1 MEGSDHL
8 FQLDEDDL
16 FSSDSFLEELEQA
29 DKVENAVSKHKQT
42 MSHPGHQQNTFSKTH
57 TTVPSMPA
65 RTATAVVPQAR
76 TPGGEGRKFS
86 FKSKT
91 SPEIPLPPSVGSCKQ
106 GVLPISTGE
115 RIGVDWN
122 RNKGLVQENR
132 NKLTSSRKDPV
143 NPMPNV
149 NSNKLPQ
156 SMAKIPS
163 PLANLRQLNSKRFNP
178 VTPVNT
184 MSKAACDKTNFGSGS
199 CSTLDT
205 SLDEFKEP
213 TSASMSVSHK
223 SLGQLRPTGS
233 TLQNSRPQMSR
244 SDAVQGA
251 RGTVTQ
257 STPRTP
263 EQSPGSVRK
272 PVMTSPP
279 QRPCTPHQKGVPQ
292 TINKTPQTP
301 LSSRVGSMPYE
312 SLNYRTNNRSSMNT
326 PASASASQER
336 QSCAN
341 MQVRH
346 NVGQSPS
353 TGSGCNANLG
363 YNNHSRGRGVSS
375 YNQTP
380 PPRRH
385 DLQYDTS
392 SLRTAPGSAA
402 ATPAMYGRGKNFPG
416 RGQPQRYHTPVAG
429 HAHRQHTPVAGHAQQ
444 PRTPV
449 VGHAQRQHPSLNRP
463 PLNQRQSTPGQPSR
477 PVLTPRVAQLCK
489 GSGPSP
495 GTGSVHGGTRKFPG
509 PAGLL
514 PKLSPGQKL
523 KDAAAALKKK
533 VEEEELSQEAEESS
547 EEVTD
552 VGDFEHGAWF
562 RMKAELGIKDG
573 DPSSILQQN
582 NINLVIRKASLK
594 QLTKNKVNHLCVMI
608 KTISLNS
615 SDASVNLCDPSGE
628 MQGTIHRRL
637 IEEYQGDLRPGS
649 VLVLRQVGVLSPSQ
663 RNHYLNITPSN
674 LIQVFP
680 GESNSRPGSQKT
692 PKRTRK
698 HSGRTT
704 TKKRPSEEE
713 SPGNEQRSSPVA
725 GMGSATGRRG
735 EDDDGLGSSDV
746 PDVVAMD
753 TDKYLEDDDAGIWE
767 EMLEDEEDV
776 LLMDSQLSAGDA
788 KPGLN
793 ITKNGPT
800 GERRAAQSKN
810 FNGVE
815 SSSLSISPHPKDP
828 AMAQVSPPKKHSP
841 PISSADTTCTST
853 FSSSSSSAVL
863 PVTTKRC
870 HPVSSK
876 PTPSVVKC
884 AEEIKRPCLRDI
896 SGLGSNTGGGFQP
909 SGPNK
914 GLNNCREESIGDLL
928 DGLEDELF
936 DDF

>member
-16 FSSDSFLEELEQA
+16 FNNDSFLEELEQA

-42 MSHPGHQQNTFSKTH
+42 VSRPGHQQNTFSKTH
-57 TTVPSMPA
+57 TTVPSMHA
-65 RTATAVVPQAR
+65 RTATSGVPQAR

-91 SPEIPLPPSVGSCKQ
+91 SPEIPLPPSVGSSKQ
-106 GVLPISTGE
+106 GALPISTGE

-122 RNKGLVQENR
+122 KNIGLVQENR
-132 NKLTSSRKDPV
+132 NQLTSSRKDPV

-163 PLANLRQLNSKRFNP
+163 PLANLRQLNSKRFTP

-184 MSKAACDKTNFGSGS
+184 MSKEACDKKNLGSES
-199 CSTLDT
+199 SSTLDT

-213 TSASMSVSHK
+213 TSASKSVSHK

-233 TLQNSRPQMSR
+233 TLQNSRPQMSS

-251 RGTVTQ
+251 HGTVTQ
-257 STPRTP
+257 SISRTP
-263 EQSPGSVRK
+263 KQSPGIVRK

-279 QRPCTPHQKGVPQ
+279 QRPCTPHQQGTPQ

-312 SLNYRTNNRSSMNT
+312 QFNNRTNNRSSMNT
-326 PASASASQER
+326 PAPAGAFQGR

-353 TGSGCNANLG
+353 TRSGNANPG
-363 YNNHSRGRGVSS
+363 YNNQSRGRGVSS

-385 DLQYDTS
+385 DLQYGTNS
-392 SLRTAPGSAA
+392 HRTTPGSAV
-402 ATPAMYGRGKNFPG
+402 ATPAMHGRGKNFPG
-416 RGQPQRYHTPVAG
+416 RGQPQQDLT
-429 HAHRQHTPVAGHAQQ
+429 HRQHTPVAGHAQQ
-444 PRTPV
+444 QRTPV
-449 VGHAQRQHPSLNRP
+449 AGHAQRQHPSLNRP
-463 PLNQRQSTPGQPSR
+463 PINQRQSTPGQPSR

-533 VEEEELSQEAEESS
+533 VEEEELSQETEESS
-547 EEVTD
+547 EEISD

-615 SDASVNLCDPSGE
+615 SDASVCLCDPSGE

-698 HSGRTT
+698 HSGRSM

-713 SPGNEQRSSPVA
+713 SGNEQRSSPVT

-753 TDKYLEDDDAGIWE
+753 ADKYLEDDDAGIWE
-767 EMLEDEEDV
+767 EMLEDEDEEDV
-776 LLMDSQLSAGDA
+776 LLMDSQLGAGDA

-793 ITKNGPT
+793 VTKKGPT

-810 FNGVE
+810 LDGVNSAK
-815 SSSLSISPHPKDP
+815 SSSLSISPRPEDP
-828 AMAQVSPPKKHSP
+828 AMAQFSQPKKRSPPV
-841 PISSADTTCTST
+841 SSAGTT
-853 FSSSSSSAVL
+853 SSSSSSLSSSGVL

-884 AEEIKRPCLRDI
+884 PEEIKRPCLRDI
-896 SGLGSNTGGGFQP
+896 SGLGSNTGGGFK
-909 SGPNK
+909 SGGPNK
-914 GLNNCREESIGDLL
+914 GLNSCREESIGDLL